1 MAEEF
6 DFIVVGGGSAGAVIA
21 SRLSEDPNC
30 RVALIEAGERPPEIS
45 ALPIAPA
52 AMQLNP
58 ATDWM
63 YTADPG
69 KAGLGLNGGRV
80 PVPRGKMLGGSSGI
94 NYMMYVRGNPGD
106 FDAWAEAGATG
117 WGYAEVLPF
126 FKKSEGLAP
135 SADIV
140 IDEAAHNTKGPLG
153 VSVRDPILPAA
164 RQFVEAAV
172 AAGIPKGDYNGRDR
186 CCPEGVVSQTQ
197 FTTRGGRRSSTY
209 AAFLA
214 GEPEQRPNLTII
226 TGAHAVRVLLEGEG
240 ALTIATGVEYRTG
253 AGEVAAVY
261 ARKEVILSAGAIGS
275 PQLLLLSGIG
285 PRQELERIGI
295 ACLVDAPH
303 VGKHLQDH
311 AMCPLVYPA
320 PGLGVTMN
328 DVALAMGPD
337 ALRGPGGPLP
347 VDPAEDAN
355 LPPELLALKQAAEER
370 FAAWQASGSGL
381 GASSLADAAVFCS
394 SGLGD
399 AGRHD
404 IEIIFFLTGGNED
417 FLRTIFNIDTAR
429 FFDDPGKRVANDA
442 ENLVLL
448 PHPVLPHS
456 RGEIVLDSAD
466 PAAPPAIRMNYYDDP
481 HDMKVMVAAIR
492 RTMEIAAHWPGNRKP
507 GPVMIPP
514 FLAAKHGYRDG
525 DEPSDALLEDFA
537 LHFSLTVY
545 HPTSTCRIGDVV
557 DPRLRVLGVG
567 RLRVADA
574 SVMPGVIAGNTNA
587 PTIMIGEKA
596 AEMIAAEHGIRLAEF
611 VGDRAV
617 G

>member
-1 MAEEF
+1 MSDEY

-30 RVALIEAGERPPEIS
+30 RVALIEAGERPPEVS

-63 YTADPG
+63 FSADPG
-69 KAGLGLNGGRV
+69 NAGLGLNGRRV

-106 FDAWAEAGATG
+106 FDAWAEGGAPG
-117 WGYAEVLPF
+117 WSYAEVLPY

-172 AAGIPKGDYNGRDR
+172 AAGIPRGDYNGRDR
-186 CCPEGVVSQTQ
+186 NAPSGVVSLTQ
-197 FTTRGGRRSSTY
+197 FTTRNGRRSSTY
-209 AAFLA
+209 EAFLA
-214 GEPEQRPNLTII
+214 GEPERRANLTII
-226 TGAHAVRVLLEGEG
+226 TGAQATRVLLEGAG
-240 ALTIATGVEYRTG
+240 ARTIATGVEYRTVG
-253 AGEVAAVY
+253 GEVAVIY
-261 ARKEVILSAGAIGS
+261 AAKEVILSAGAIGS

-285 PRQELERIGI
+285 PRQDLEAAGV
-295 ACLVDAPH
+295 ACRVDAPH

-311 AMCPLVYPA
+311 AMCPLIYPA

-337 ALRGPGGPLP
+337 ALRGPAGPLP
-347 VDPAEDAN
+347 IDPAEDAN
-355 LPPELLALKQAAEER
+355 LSPELQELKKKAEQRLAE
-370 FAAWQASGSGL
+370 WQASGRGL

-394 SGLGD
+394 SGLGN

-404 IEIIFFLTGGNED
+404 VEIIFFLTGGNED

-429 FFDDPGKRVANDA
+429 FFDDAAKRVANDA

-466 PAAPPAIRMNYYDDP
+466 PAATPAIHMNYYDDP
-481 HDMKVMVAAIR
+481 HDMRVMVAAIR
-492 RTMEIAAHWPGNRKP
+492 RAMDIAAHWPGNRRP

-514 FLAAKHGYRDG
+514 FLAEKHGYREG
-525 DEPSDALLEDFA
+525 DEPSDALLEEFA

-574 SVMPGVIAGNTNA
+574 SIMPAVTAGNTNA

-596 AEMIAAEHGIRLAEF
+596 AEMIAADHGVGLAEF
-611 VGDRAV
+611 VGERR
-617 G
+617 